1 MLEQAIAE
9 LEKIVPFKET
19 AEVGDIV
26 LVLAEADQQPT
37 LIYALLTDIERDT
50 TRKDEWWHV
59 SMQLLSVPP
68 QAVVWTLR
76 TPQFTGQESFTMGG
90 QGRFIKAV
98 RLDRQPPAALSP
110 PEKKGKGGGLRLVK

>member
-9 LEKIVPFKET
+9 LKKIVPFKET

-26 LVLAEADQQPT
+26 LVLAEAGPQPT
-37 LIYALLTDIERDT
+37 LMYALLTNIERDA

-90 QGRFIKAV
+90 TGRFIKAV
-98 RLDRQPPAALSP
+98 RMDQPPPETPL
-110 PEKKGKGGGLRLVK
+110 PEKKKGKGGLRLVK